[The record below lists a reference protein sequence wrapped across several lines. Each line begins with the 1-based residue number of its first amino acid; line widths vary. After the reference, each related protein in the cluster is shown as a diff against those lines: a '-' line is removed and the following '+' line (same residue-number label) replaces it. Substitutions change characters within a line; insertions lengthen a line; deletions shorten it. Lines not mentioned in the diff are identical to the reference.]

1 MDKTDDQ
8 ASESSAS
15 RASGGPPLDD
25 RSSNGRSPNGRSRGR
40 DWFWVCL
47 FTAAI
52 FAAIPV
58 ARGIQSLV
66 AGTAVGRQLFLA
78 IVAVIAVF
86 AVAGVL
92 RSLYRRR
99 VPRARY
105 VWLAFVVAAFGF
117 YGWELRSSP
126 EEAVHFVLY
135 GGLGALLFRALAHR
149 VRDVSIYLAAI
160 ALGTLIGTVDETAQW
175 LLPTRVWDIRDIF
188 LNAVS
193 VALMQVVIAL
203 VLRPVSIHPRPGG
216 RGLRLT
222 FALSAGVLFCLAL
235 AAINTPPRIGWYADR
250 VPGLSYLKT
259 KGNHMM
265 EYGYLYRDP
274 AIGTFRS
281 RFAPG
286 ALQQIDSERG
296 RVAGAILDRYP
307 TRESMQAFDP
317 LYTIVTD
324 PFILEARI
332 HLYRRDRY
340 VERAGKAQIKNPQDS
355 KTVRDL
361 LTIAWR
367 ENLILEK
374 YFPATFGNSSHR
386 WSFAQ
391 RDRIRQANRPETAY
405 DSAVS
410 RHVVTSFPD
419 WQLAGLLLAG
429 MAGLLIAATWA
440 GRR

>member
-1 MDKTDDQ
+1 MVKSNDP
-8 ASESSAS
+8 AS
-15 RASGGPPLDD
+15 DD
-25 RSSNGRSPNGRSRGR
+25 RSSGR

-58 ARGIQSLV
+58 ARGIQTLV
-66 AGTAVGRQLFLA
+66 AGTAVGRPLFLA
-78 IVAVIAVF
+78 VVVVIAAF
-86 AVAGVL
+86 ATAAVV
-92 RSLYRRR
+92 RYLYRRR
-99 VPRARY
+99 VPPACY
-105 VWLAFVVAAFGF
+105 VWLAAVVAAFGF

-149 VRDVSIYLAAI
+149 VRDVSIYPAAI
-160 ALGTLIGTVDETAQW
+160 ALGTLVGTVDETVQW

-193 VALMQVVIAL
+193 VMLMQVVIAL
-203 VLRPVSIHPRPGG
+203 VLRPAAIHPRPGR

-222 FALSAGVLFCLAL
+222 FASSAGVLFCVAL

-274 AIGTFRS
+274 EIGTFRS
-281 RFAPG
+281 RFAPD
-286 ALQQIDSERG
+286 ALGQIDSGRG
-296 RVAGAILDRYP
+296 REAGAILDRYP
-307 TRESMQAFDP
+307 VRESMEAFNL

-324 PFILEARI
+324 PFVLEARI
-332 HLYRRDRY
+332 HLYRRDRH
-340 VERAGKAQIKNPQDS
+340 VERAGEAEIKNPQDR
-355 KTVRDL
+355 KAVRDL

-374 YFPATFGNSSHR
+374 YFPVTVGNSSHR
-386 WSFAQ
+386 WPPAR
-391 RDRIRQANRPETAY
+391 RDRVRQANRPATAY

-410 RHVVTSFPD
+410 QQVITSLAD

-429 MAGLLIAATWA
+429 MAGLLIAAAWS
-440 GRR
+440 RRR